1 MNMYRQT
8 NKPTVVG
15 KANGIETIVTIPTRN
30 QASTKTTGLVSNAAE
45 KEIVIDKA
53 RASITELVEDNLRK
67 HRQSKQG

>member
-1 MNMYRQT
+1 M
-8 NKPTVVG
+8 G